1 MNENTTPGVDE
12 IEESLS
18 RVPLFSR
25 LDSKNLRKLAK
36 LCVPTSFA
44 DGDSVLEEGAMGVG
58 LFLVTSGQIEIFRT
72 NGGDRLHLGTAGP
85 GDILGEIALVDD
97 QPRTA
102 SAVAQGST
110 ECLLL
115 TRDSFDT
122 LVKKEPEIAWC
133 IVPGLAERIR
143 ELHERL
149 SSGAAQ
155 SAAESPDVRLEDPVA
170 GTEDDDEDDD
180 DSTSDWSAAM
190 TRMFRLQYGLM
201 AGAAKGFT
209 EGARVMERF
218 IDELADETDFK
229 DNDNWNEVLEK
240 LPDGMV
246 EATRTA
252 IKECEDVPQAM
263 ADAFRRYS
271 REN

>member
-1 MNENTTPGVDE
+1 MSENTTPGVDE

-25 LDSKNLRKLAK
+25 LDRKNLRKLAK

-44 DGDSVLEEGAMGVG
+44 DGDLVLEEGALG
-58 LFLVTSGQIEIFRT
+58 LGMFLVTSGRIEVFRSA
-72 NGGDRLHLGTAGP
+72 GDDRVQLGTAGA

-102 SAVAQGST
+102 SAVARGST

-133 IVPGLAERIR
+133 IVPGLAERVR

-149 SSGAAQ
+149 SSVAEP
-155 SAAESPDVRLEDPVA
+155 SVAESPDLAPEEPVA
-170 GTEDDDEDDD
+170 GSADEADEEEE
-180 DSTSDWSAAM
+180 STSDWSATM

-201 AGAAKGFT
+201 AGVARGFT
-209 EGARVMERF
+209 EGAKVMERF
-218 IDELADETDFK
+218 IEELADETDFK
-229 DNDNWNEVLEK
+229 DNDDWNEVLEK

-252 IKECEDVPQAM
+252 LKECEDVPQAM